1 MSGAPTSPYSADA
14 LAANQAGQLTDQQ
27 RQALR
32 GRDKGMR
39 KTELYL
45 AIGAAI
51 IGVLLITSSGPSPE
65 AWLRPFA
72 AIAAFVIAG
81 GLLVRSLFA
90 GDSLSSDLASG
101 SIQTVEG
108 AVLKDVRQGKQTESF
123 YLHVAGL
130 TFDVPRSL
138 YLAAPDAGII
148 RVYYLPRSKTV
159 VNLEHLADR
168 PLPAGAA
175 AAPAAIA
182 QEALASFGSH
192 DLNQRAEAIAQ
203 MAALKSSIE
212 AGSKAAAVEPPAS
225 ALDPRPLA
233 EAIVG
238 TWQAG
243 PIGVTFLADGTM
255 TTHLPGGHSQPGRWS
270 VTADGELHAQFAGRD
285 QAGKAWVAGDTLTLS
300 EDGQGRQLQRVAQ
313 A

>member
-1 MSGAPTSPYSADA
+1 MSGAPADPYSADA
-14 LAANQAGQLTDQQ
+14 LAANQGGQLTDQQ

-32 GRDKGMR
+32 GRDKGFR
-39 KTELYL
+39 KTELYV

-51 IGVLLITSSGPSPE
+51 VGVLLITSSGPSPE

-72 AIAAFVIAG
+72 AAAAFVIAA

-101 SIQTVEG
+101 SVQTIEG
-108 AVLKDVRQGKQTESF
+108 AVLKDTRQGKETEWF
-123 YLHVAGL
+123 YLHVAGK
-130 TFDVPRSL
+130 TFEVPRSI
-138 YLAAPDAGII
+138 YNAAPEAGIV

-175 AAPAAIA
+175 ADPTEMAK
-182 QEALASFGSH
+182 QALISFGTH
-192 DLNQRAEAIAQ
+192 DLNQRAEA
-203 MAALKSSIE
+203 MAEMASLRSSME
-212 AGSKAAAVEPPAS
+212 ADSKAAAVPPPAG

-238 TWQAG
+238 TWQTG
-243 PIGVTFLADGTM
+243 PVGVTFNADGTM
-255 TTHLPGGHSQPGRWS
+255 TTHLPGGHSQAGRWS
-270 VTADGELHAQFAGRD
+270 VGADGQLHAQFAGRD
-285 QAGKAWVAGDTLTLS
+285 QSGKAWVAGDTLTLS
-300 EDGQGRQLQRVAQ
+300 EDGEGRQFQRVAGG
-313 A
+313 

>member
-27 RQALR
+27 RQAFR
-32 GRDKGMR
+32 GRDRAFR
-39 KTELYL
+39 KSELIG
-45 AIGAAI
+45 AAGAAI

-65 AWLRPFA
+65 AWLRPYA
-72 AIAAFVIAG
+72 SVALFVIAG
-81 GLLVRSLFA
+81 GLLVRATLA

-101 SIQTVEG
+101 SVQTVEG
-108 AVLKDVRQGKQTESF
+108 AVLKDIRQGKETESF
-123 YLHVAGL
+123 YLHVAGK
-130 TFDVPRSL
+130 TFEVPRSV
-138 YLAAPDAGII
+138 YSAAPDAGII

-168 PLPAGAA
+168 ALPAGAA
-175 AAPAAIA
+175 GSPAAIA

-192 DLNQRAEAIAQ
+192 DLNQRAEAMAQ
-203 MAALKSSIE
+203 MAAMKSSIE
-212 AGSKAAAVEPPAS
+212 AGSKAAAVQPPAG

-238 TWQAG
+238 TWQTG

-255 TTHLPGGHSQPGRWS
+255 TTQLPGGHSQAGHWS
-270 VTADGELHAQFAGRD
+270 VNADGELHAQFAGRD

-300 EDGQGRQLQRVAQ
+300 EDGQGRQFQRVVQ